1 MSNIVGLESIPQVG
15 MDGLLWGKVVKD
27 VQRRGNSSD
36 GESKSDG
43 NNGRL
48 SDIYI
53 YAFRRT
59 GLRDIM
65 ISSNGRTSVSEDI
78 PLGHPGSW

>member
-15 MDGLLWGKVVKD
+15 MDGLLWGKVVKY

-53 YAFRRT
+53 YT
-59 GLRDIM
+59 LSGGL
-65 ISSNGRTSVSEDI
+65 VSET
-78 PLGHPGSW
+78 S